1 MRPNTNRSRPC
12 LALLFAPLSAHNLTE
27 VSGSPAVMNLPNSI
41 TLSRI
46 ACIPIFVWVLS
57 SSVVP
62 PGTQELLAAGIF
74 ALASITDGLDGYLA
88 RKYGLT
94 SSVGSLLDP
103 LADKLLIAAGLI
115 LLVHLTPTLMP
126 PWIVVLVLGREFLI
140 TGLRSVAVSEGLA
153 IQARDMGKLKMVVQ
167 IVAVVSTIF
176 AHRWVEWNWW
186 GFIVGVHFTARL
198 AIWFMVAV
206 TILSA
211 VDYFVAFWHQVS
223 RSPHGAALPVSP
235 TPSAHSTRTA

>member
-1 MRPNTNRSRPC
+1 
-12 LALLFAPLSAHNLTE
+12 
-27 VSGSPAVMNLPNSI
+27 MNLPNSI

-46 ACIPIFVWVLS
+46 GLIPIFVWVLS
-57 SSVVP
+57 TSVVA
-62 PGTQELLAAGIF
+62 PGTKELLAAGIF
-74 ALASITDGLDGYLA
+74 AVASITDGLDGYLA
-88 RKYGLT
+88 RKHGLT

-115 LLVHLTPTLMP
+115 LLVHLTPSLMP

-176 AHRWVEWNWW
+176 AHHWVVWNWW
-186 GFIVGVHFTARL
+186 GFIVGVVFTARL

-206 TILSA
+206 TVLSA

-223 RSPHGAALPVSP
+223 RSTHGAALPVP
-235 TPSAHSTRTA
+235 PNRSAHSTRTA

>member
-1 MRPNTNRSRPC
+1 
-12 LALLFAPLSAHNLTE
+12 
-27 VSGSPAVMNLPNSI
+27 MNLPNSI

-46 ACIPIFVWVLS
+46 GCIPIFVWVLS
-57 SSVVP
+57 SSAIR
-62 PGTQELLAAGIF
+62 PGTKELLAAGIF

-88 RKYGLT
+88 RKHGLI
-94 SSVGSLLDP
+94 SSVGMLLDP

-115 LLVHLTPTLMP
+115 LLVSLTPTFMP

-153 IQARDMGKLKMVVQ
+153 IQARDVGKLKMVVQ

-176 AHRWVEWNWW
+176 AHHWVQWNWW
-186 GFIVGVHFTARL
+186 GFIIGVHFTAHL

-206 TILSA
+206 TVLSA
-211 VDYFVAFWHQVS
+211 VDYFLAFWHQVS
-223 RSPHGAALPVSP
+223 RSTHGARLPASAN
-235 TPSAHSTRTA
+235 PSVHSTRA